1 MRKFLGGCP
10 LGCLV
15 IGAAVIGVVW
25 VQPTEN
31 IWTLENIAF
40 GSTSTFFGPLLYS
53 VCPVDLSCGSVH
65 TEPLDPAQPSS
76 SLDMGIF
83 TDFECLCLN
92 LTT

>member
-1 MRKFLGGCP
+1 MRKFLGGRP

-40 GSTSTFFGPLLYS
+40 GSISTIFGPLLYS
-53 VCPVDLSCGSVH
+53 VCPVDLSCGSVR